1 MPTTGTAALAPVV
14 QPLRKGTTKK
24 TPKRKGGKKKG

>member
-24 TPKRKGGKKKG
+24 SPKRGGKKR